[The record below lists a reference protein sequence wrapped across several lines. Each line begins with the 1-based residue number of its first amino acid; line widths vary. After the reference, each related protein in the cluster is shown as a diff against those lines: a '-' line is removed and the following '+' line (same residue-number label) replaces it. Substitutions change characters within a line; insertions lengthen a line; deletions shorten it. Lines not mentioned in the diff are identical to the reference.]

1 MTNKTL
7 PTNELNE
14 TSFENMGLTEKVV
27 EAIANAGYTTPTE
40 IQQLAIPQILKRKD
54 IIGLSQTGTGKTA
67 SFVLPMLSLL
77 EKGRSRARMPRALV
91 LAPTRELAAQ
101 VEESFNKYKAIS
113 KLNIAL
119 LIGGMSFENQSR
131 KLETGA
137 DILIATPGRLLDHFN
152 RGKILLTAIEILV
165 IDEADRM
172 LDMGFIP
179 DIEAILKFLPRN
191 KQTLLFSA
199 TMAPQ
204 IESLAHTYLQDA
216 LHIQIA
222 GLSSSA
228 QTIQQYLLKTAPTK
242 AAKRNNLKKL
252 LEQEKATIV
261 NAIVFCNRKTDSSEI
276 YEWLLKEGYKA
287 GALHGDIRQKQR
299 MDILDAFKK
308 GGIQILVAT
317 DIAARGLD
325 IAEIGH
331 VFNFD
336 IPNNKEDYIH
346 RIGRT
351 GRAGRLGKAFT
362 LVSPSDTKHIEA
374 IQEMSGDTIP
384 WLVFQEEEALSEDSI
399 AQPVKK
405 PRQTRAKKTKP
416 ESKLLESDENVKGF
430 GAHLPAFMLIRTSE

>member
-1 MTNKTL
+1 MM
-7 PTNELNE
+7 
-14 TSFENMGLTEKVV
+14 SFADMGLTEKIVA
-27 EAIANAGYTTPTE
+27 AIAEAGYTAPTE
-40 IQQLAIPQILKRKD
+40 IQQLAIPQILNRKD

-101 VEESFNKYKAIS
+101 VADDFNKYKTIS

-119 LIGGMSFENQSR
+119 LIGGVSFENQSK

-179 DIEAILKFLPRN
+179 DIESILKFLPKR

-199 TMAPQ
+199 TMDPQ
-204 IESLAHTYLQDA
+204 IESLAHNYLRDPI
-216 LHIQIA
+216 HIQIA

-228 QTIQQYLLKTAPTK
+228 QTIKQYLIHVEPNKS
-242 AAKRNNLKKL
+242 AKRQALQKL
-252 LEQEKATIV
+252 LEQEKTTLV
-261 NAIVFCNRKTDSSEI
+261 NAIVFCNRKTDSSDI
-276 YEWLLKEGYKA
+276 YKWLVEEGYQA

-299 MDILDAFKK
+299 MHILEEFKA
-308 GGIQILVAT
+308 GNIQILVAT

-362 LVSPSDTKHIEA
+362 LVTPKETKQIEA
-374 IQEMSGDTIP
+374 IQEMSGDQIP
-384 WLVFQEEEALSEDSI
+384 WLSLT
-399 AQPVKK
+399 P
-405 PRQTRAKKTKP
+405 AKKIVHHPATRHKVHNQ
-416 ESKLLESDENVKGF
+416 EKSVAGF
-430 GAHLPAFMLIRTSE
+430 GEHIPAFMLIKTS